1 MTQGPRYCSR
11 QINVAAKRWLI
22 SCFAKLSRL
31 PWGRGDQTGSCG
43 EVIGTVELET
53 AWLNLHRE
61 MSTTDKLLGKSK
73 GPREDDTIIG
83 EFCQARKPVVEGFP
97 PSAQSTAVFAG
108 CIRCVSTH
116 LHHCCRSLLSIWQGL
131 PPLPPGD
138 AFGCVQSSS
147 RQDCWAGVYVDSASK
162 EVLHLESGGRAL
174 RSPGTA
180 VAADG
185 RSDGRGGCLWWS
197 AQADVLHIVDCLGRP
212 FLWPGASGNLRRDPH
227 QAGVLAG
234 FGFEVD
240 TTVAPQ
246 QNPLLA
252 NSQLEQLV
260 HLMRDP
266 LGLMFPG
273 CLYILL
279 LPSRSPISTKPRQI
293 RVLLHR
299 NGTVTDEVRGTRV
312 ATWSFAA
319 PQVFPGN
326 LSESGTTGDA
336 LELRFDDD
344 GDDQVQR
351 LLI

>member
-1 MTQGPRYCSR
+1 MAQGPRYCPR
-11 QINVAAKRWLI
+11 QINVVGERWLI
-22 SCFAKLSRL
+22 SCFAKLNRL
-31 PWGRGDQTGSCG
+31 PWGRGDQTGSSEG
-43 EVIGTVELET
+43 KVGTVELEK

-61 MSTTDKLLGKSK
+61 MSTTDKHLGKSQ
-73 GPREDDTIIG
+73 GPRENDTSKL
-83 EFCQARKPVVEGFP
+83 CQARKPEIEGFP
-97 PSAQSTAVFAG
+97 PSAQSTAVCAS

-116 LHHCCRSLLSIWQGL
+116 LNHCCRSLLSIWQDL
-131 PPLPPGD
+131 PPLPSGD
-138 AFGCVQSSS
+138 AFGCVQPAF
-147 RQDCWAGVYVDSASK
+147 RQDCWAGVYVDSASE
-162 EVLHLESGGRAL
+162 EVLHLESGGRAS

-185 RSDGRGGCLWWS
+185 RSDGRSGCLWWS

-240 TTVAPQ
+240 TTVDPQ
-246 QNPLLA
+246 QNPPLA

-260 HLMRDP
+260 HLVRDP
-266 LGLMFPG
+266 LGLIFPG
-273 CLYILL
+273 CLYILS
-279 LPSRSPISTKPRQI
+279 LPSRSPFNTKPRQV

-299 NGTVTDEVRGTRV
+299 DGTVTEEVRGTRI

-344 GDDQVQR
+344 SDDQVQR